1 MIPIM
6 TKCGKFNIDIE
17 LLDWNNSWIDVN
29 GRMLFHLV
37 NDYGNHVEG
46 YYFLGIDDRGI
57 HMIPFATHILD
68 NDAQAR
74 LIIDGV
80 DIV

>member
-1 MIPIM
+1 MIPIN
-6 TKCGKFNIDIE
+6 TNDGEYNIDIE
-17 LLDWNNSWIDVN
+17 LLDWDNSWVDTN

-37 NDYGNHVEG
+37 NDYGNHIEG
-46 YYFLGIDDRGI
+46 YYFMGIDDRGI
-57 HMIPFATHILD
+57 RLIPFGTRILD
-68 NDAQAR
+68 VNNQLC